1 MRVELK
7 VQKERKNLL
16 NEWVFKMMI
25 IGHITLKIWKALSSL
40 WNVAKGLMPVVWT
53 ALIFSQLDIG
63 KLLKRTWEDL
73 LRVSGPCTGDQG
85 TQKASGKVAVLSKRE
100 DFAKENWDF
109 IWTFHL
115 HCSNS
120 LYIFSNPIKDIF
132 CNQHSLSIWKKEMGK
147 NDETCHKKEE
157 VLVLWQGPLYGA
169 AKFVGFS
176 SCNIPKGPKRVQ

>member
-1 MRVELK
+1 MCNFCPFLAILWGIQPPPIRANNFFREPTEWGWSPERAEEFCWMNERVFE
-7 VQKERKNLL
+7 
-16 NEWVFKMMI
+16 MMI

-132 CNQHSLSIWKKEMGK
+132 L
-147 NDETCHKKEE
+147 
-157 VLVLWQGPLYGA
+157 
-169 AKFVGFS
+169 
-176 SCNIPKGPKRVQ
+176 